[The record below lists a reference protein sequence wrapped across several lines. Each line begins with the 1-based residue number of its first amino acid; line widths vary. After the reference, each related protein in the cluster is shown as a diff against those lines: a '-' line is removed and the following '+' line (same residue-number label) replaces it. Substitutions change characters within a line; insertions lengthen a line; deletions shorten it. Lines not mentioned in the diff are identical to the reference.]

1 MYVNFCIMPFSH
13 WRQRSFPSVPTSF
26 LSYWDGTCFWQ
37 KTQSKLPVALLV
49 DKYEKATCKRMERK
63 FVESFHEFTLDK
75 ESSSVKTATNSH
87 LAFAFLSK
95 NIFAVKS
102 KLWDLIFVSDN

>member
-1 MYVNFCIMPFSH
+1 ME
-13 WRQRSFPSVPTSF
+13 
-26 LSYWDGTCFWQ
+26 G
-37 KTQSKLPVALLV
+37 KL
-49 DKYEKATCKRMERK
+49 
-63 FVESFHEFTLDK
+63 VENFHEFTSDK

-102 KLWDLIFVSDN
+102 